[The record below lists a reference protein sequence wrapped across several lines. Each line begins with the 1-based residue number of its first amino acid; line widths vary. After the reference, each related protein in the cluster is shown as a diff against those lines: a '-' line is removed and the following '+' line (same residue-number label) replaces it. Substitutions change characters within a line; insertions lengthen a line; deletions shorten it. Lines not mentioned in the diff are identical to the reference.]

1 VRELRGF
8 TIRATDGDA
17 GNLHE
22 SYFDERQWTIRY
34 VVVNVGNWLTR
45 RRVLVSPSTL
55 GQPRGKAQVLPADL
69 TKGQVEN
76 SPSAHSQRV
85 VSRQGQD
92 EGLDSYYGWP
102 YWRLAAPGFGLR
114 PIASAWLTERTS
126 EKGSQPREQR
136 DDPHLR
142 STREV
147 IGYRS
152 EASDGDAGLVEDLLV
167 DDETWRIPY
176 IVVAT
181 GGLLARNR
189 FLVAPPWIDRVSRS
203 ERKVHVDLPREIIEN
218 SPEFDPSSPISRGY
232 EIRLLEYYGGRRTD
246 SDLD

>member
-1 VRELRGF
+1 
-8 TIRATDGDA
+8 
-17 GNLHE
+17 
-22 SYFDERQWTIRY
+22 
-34 VVVNVGNWLTR
+34 
-45 RRVLVSPSTL
+45 
-55 GQPRGKAQVLPADL
+55 
-69 TKGQVEN
+69 
-76 SPSAHSQRV
+76 V